1 VGDSFSHQ
9 IWSSHRSEEI
19 TAQQCTEEFVSN
31 DQLPMRA
38 VLCASAYRKFA
49 GLYNFTLLTIT
60 TDDALMSVKSLY
72 ELRGISYDNGM
83 AITRQLL
90 NAVTRQAD
98 NINGETPADETIV
111 DEATKDET
119 TGGKAE

>member
-1 VGDSFSHQ
+1 MSAAPLKQ
-9 IWSSHRSEEI
+9 KSSPLSAPFPHRSEEV
-19 TAQQCTEEFVSN
+19 TAQQCTEEFVAN
-31 DQLPMRA
+31 DHLPMRA

-60 TDDALMSVKSLY
+60 TDDPLMSVKSLY

-90 NAVTRQAD
+90 NAVTRA
-98 NINGETPADETIV
+98 T
-111 DEATKDET
+111 DEAATAGET
-119 TGGKAE
+119 TGDKTTGSAAE

>member
-1 VGDSFSHQ
+1 
-9 IWSSHRSEEI
+9 
-19 TAQQCTEEFVSN
+19 
-31 DQLPMRA
+31 MRA

-72 ELRGISYDNGM
+72 ELRGISYDNGI

-90 NAVTRQAD
+90 NALTRQAD
-98 NINGETPADETIV
+98 SIDAETAVKETPVNESSADET
-111 DEATKDET
+111 TPDET
-119 TGGKAE
+119 TGGEAE